1 MDRDASAALEH
12 LKIATPGDVLVNGS
26 IQLVPTLVA
35 HNLADEY
42 RLTVFPVVLGAGR
55 RLFDT
60 TAAPIGLQMT
70 GGRPVGETAILTS
83 MPRS

>member
-1 MDRDASAALEH
+1 
-12 LKIATPGDVLVNGS
+12 VLVNGS

-35 HNLADEY
+35 HNLADE

-60 TAAPIGLQMT
+60 TAA
-70 GGRPVGETAILTS
+70 
-83 MPRS
+83 RSACR